1 MNPLFSASLPERL
14 KKALTKMNYETP
26 TPIQEAAIP
35 VALEGSDIV
44 GLAQTGTGKTAAFAI
59 PLVTQC
65 ILDPNKQMLVLAPT
79 RELAAQIR
87 EVIVELS
94 SFSNDVR
101 SVLIVG
107 GAMMRRQLQALERRP
122 NIIVATPG
130 RLMDHIQRGT
140 VRLSN
145 TSIVV
150 LDEADRML
158 DMGFGPQ
165 IEEILEFL
173 PKVRQTLLFSATLPP
188 KIKKLSERYLN
199 SPKFISVGTVDQA
212 NSKVEQTH
220 IELPGGEK
228 SLRLMEEIK
237 TRKVKTLVFTRT
249 KRGADK
255 LKKIL
260 ERNGFDTA
268 CIHGDRSQPQRDKA
282 IKNFKSGVCNIM
294 VATDVASRGLDV
306 DQIKLVVNYDLPETA
321 EDYIHRIGRTG
332 RAGETGLAISFVTK
346 EEFSHWRYLQNPKG
360 NKSPGPSQRR
370 GRRQQRPQQGR
381 SAADRKRRSG
391 FGGWKTYENTNTNFR
406 KKSA

>member
-35 VALEGSDIV
+35 VALEGNDIV

-260 ERNGFDTA
+260 GNN
-268 CIHGDRSQPQRDKA
+268 SA
-282 IKNFKSGVCNIM
+282 I
-294 VATDVASRGLDV
+294 
-306 DQIKLVVNYDLPETA
+306 
-321 EDYIHRIGRTG
+321 
-332 RAGETGLAISFVTK
+332 
-346 EEFSHWRYLQNPKG
+346 
-360 NKSPGPSQRR
+360 
-370 GRRQQRPQQGR
+370 
-381 SAADRKRRSG
+381 
-391 FGGWKTYENTNTNFR
+391 
-406 KKSA
+406 